1 MSIWIILA
9 ALIILIGA
17 AAWYLLITTE
27 GVYLGRRVVIF
38 LYDLYASR
46 YDRIK
51 RFEAVW
57 ESERLG
63 QPLLQVLEEIDQPLI
78 LDVAVG
84 TARLPIALLR
94 ENAFRGYI
102 IGLDFSRKMLAQAAH
117 NLTSERGAQRVA
129 LIHQTAE
136 ALPFPDETF
145 DGVTC
150 LEALEF
156 MPHPLQVVGEL
167 VRVLRPGGVLL
178 ISNRKGTGAR
188 LMPGKT
194 LSTERLLTLLEHHF
208 GLSDVRKAIWQVDYE
223 QVWAFKPGLLD
234 PALDIAPAAAPLA
247 ERLVCPRCG
256 KVGFTPSYACR
267 ACGGTLPTGTDGVV
281 EYHQG

>member
-9 ALIILIGA
+9 ALILLIGA

-27 GVYLGRRVVIF
+27 GVYLGRRMVIF

-51 RFEAVW
+51 RFEAAW
-57 ESERLG
+57 EAERLG
-63 QPLLQVLEEIDQPLI
+63 QPLLETLEEIDQPLI
-78 LDVAVG
+78 LDVATG

-94 ENAFRGYI
+94 ENGFKGYV

-117 NLTSERGAQRVA
+117 NLTSERGPQRVV

-145 DGVTC
+145 DSVTC

-194 LSTERLLTLLEHHF
+194 LSTERLINLLAHDF

-223 QVWAFKPGLLD
+223 QVWAFKPGFLD
-234 PALDIAPAAAPLA
+234 PALDISPAAVPLTDW
-247 ERLVCPRCG
+247 LVCPRCG
-256 KVGFTPSYACR
+256 EVGFTASYACR
-267 ACGGTLPTGTDGVV
+267 TCGSTLSIGPDGVV
-281 EYHQG
+281 EYHQA